1 MYIGLTHFH
10 SYWAYVAFL
19 LLLVAIINSFIGLSG
34 RREFKPKDRKI
45 AVFGLAAAH
54 VQGLLGLV
62 LYLVAP
68 YIRLLAS
75 DPGAVMSNAPTRL
88 LAIEHPLMNIIA
100 LILITVGFSRHK
112 KLATSS
118 AKFKSIGIFYLIGV
132 VLILSRIPWANWS

>member
-19 LLLVAIINSFIGLSG
+19 LLLVAIINSFMGLSG

-45 AVFGLAAAH
+45 AVFGLAATH

-75 DPGAVMSNAPTRL
+75 DAGAVMSNAPTRL
-88 LAIEHPLMNIIA
+88 LAIEHPLINVIA

-132 VLILSRIPWANWS
+132 VLILSRIPWANWL

>member
-132 VLILSRIPWANWS
+132 VLILSRIPWANWL